1 MLVSNCLLT
10 PVRLN
15 CETRKCCTNK
25 GFTNPRKMLAFR
37 SMRTILSV
45 QGVEWHME
53 NLGGLKI
60 FVRVAD
66 TLSFVEAGRQLGL
79 SASAI
84 GKAVARLEQRIGARL
99 LHRTT
104 HSVSLTMEGT
114 LFLDRARRI
123 LSEMELAA
131 QELSEAGHKVRGPM
145 KVSLPTWAMS
155 FMPIFRRFMQVYS
168 EVRLELELTD
178 RLVDIVGEGYDLAI
192 RTGEVRDSSLMT
204 RIVGRFRHTIIAAP
218 SYLAAHSIPAS
229 PEDLLNHR
237 CLHRRHPG
245 SGLIDAW
252 PLARDGVNLN
262 LDLPVALIANSVE
275 ARIELAEQGAGIACV
290 PSIAVSR
297 LIEDGRLL
305 SILEGNVRDAGVLRL
320 LWPAGAA
327 PSRNVGVLVD
337 FVAQASV
344 SQKF

>member
-1 MLVSNCLLT
+1 
-10 PVRLN
+10 
-15 CETRKCCTNK
+15 
-25 GFTNPRKMLAFR
+25 
-37 SMRTILSV
+37 
-45 QGVEWHME
+45 ME

-79 SASAI
+79 SASAV
-84 GKAVARLEQRIGARL
+84 GKAVARLEQRIGARI

-104 HSVSLTMEGT
+104 HSVSLTTEGT

-123 LSEMELAA
+123 LSEIELAA
-131 QELSEAGHKVRGPM
+131 QELSEAGQNVRGPM

-155 FMPIFRRFMQVYS
+155 FMPIFRRFMQVYP
-168 EVRLELELTD
+168 EVRL
-178 RLVDIVGEGYDLAI
+178 
-192 RTGEVRDSSLMT
+192 
-204 RIVGRFRHTIIAAP
+204 
-218 SYLAAHSIPAS
+218 YLAAHSIPAS

-252 PLARDGVNLN
+252 PLARDGVNLD

-305 SILEGNVRDAGVLRL
+305 SVLGENVRDAGVLRL

-327 PSRNVGVLVD
+327 PSRNVAVLVD